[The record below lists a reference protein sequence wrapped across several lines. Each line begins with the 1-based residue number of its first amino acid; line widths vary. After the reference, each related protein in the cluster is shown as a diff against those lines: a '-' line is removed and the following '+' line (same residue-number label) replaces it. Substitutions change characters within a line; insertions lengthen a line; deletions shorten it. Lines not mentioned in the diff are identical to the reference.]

1 LGASLFITFSWSNE
15 FERSKL
21 HGENKGGE
29 DAKGLQNDEVT
40 LQLGMT
46 RSSPTLARF
55 LLE

>member
-1 LGASLFITFSWSNE
+1 MGASLFITFSWSNE